1 MARINLCLLAT
12 VMLFYITA
20 LYGCIGE
27 EEVREKIIESLSNI
41 KSYSYS
47 METKI
52 VTQPEKHSRTIKLK
66 RKADIDI
73 KGERAI
79 IVTDRYQTKSYAKKE
94 TSTKAQ
100 TYIINDM
107 ECNFNKNNGWIK
119 NKISENRWYDED
131 KIRTQMDLVL
141 KSKIEKLKDE
151 KIGDIDCYLIRTKP
165 DAREFWIL
173 VMEQEEEHP
182 LIKLLNL
189 DYDNVVKGI
198 DMKIWIDKRTFLPVK
213 CIMAMQAVIQKP
225 IMKESFNMKIDIHTV
240 YIYYNYNTLMTIDLT
255 DQAKK
260 ARIYNEFEYE

>member
-20 LYGCIGE
+20 LSGCIGE

-41 KSYSYS
+41 KNYSYN

-52 VTQPEKHSRTIKLK
+52 VSQDEQSSSIVNLK
-66 RKADIDI
+66 RKAKMNI
-73 KGERAI
+73 KEKKAI
-79 IVTDRYQTKSYAKKE
+79 ILTDRYQTKSYTKKE

-100 TYIINDM
+100 TYIINNM
-107 ECNFNKNNGWIK
+107 EYNFNKVNGWIK

-151 KIGDIDCYLIRTKP
+151 KIGDIDCYLIRTQP
-165 DAREFWIL
+165 NVREFWIL
-173 VMEQEEEHP
+173 IMEQEEEHP
-182 LIKLLNL
+182 LLKLLNL

-198 DMKIWIDKRTFLPVK
+198 DMKIWVDKRTFLPVK
-213 CIMAMQAVIQKP
+213 CMMAMRAVIQKP
-225 IMKESFNMKIDIHTV
+225 IMKESFNTKIDIHTV
-240 YIYYNYNTLMTIDLT
+240 YTYYNYNMLMTIDLP
-255 DQAKK
+255 DEAKK